1 MLDYRYQTFLVL
13 CVQRNYTKTAEK
25 LFITQP
31 AVTQHIQWLEQKYQ
45 TKLVIYQNREISLT
59 GKGQLL
65 YDYLQNLQAQIKKIE
80 SNLAHQ
86 EAANKNLNF
95 ATTLSI
101 GDDLL
106 PRIIQTFAESDPSLN
121 ISCLVENTHQ
131 ILQQLRVGDID
142 FALVEGNFPKQD
154 FAYFELSSQPFIAI
168 ASSNSSFKKNQTYR
182 LADLLPET
190 LITREKGSGSRKI
203 LDNLLSEQNYD
214 VEDFSRLLELGS
226 LNSIKELVKN
236 NLGIAFLYEEV
247 VKKELADNTYQ
258 RIHIERLETSHS
270 FYFIYLKAS
279 LFETEF
285 TTIFNIIK
293 GLE

>member
-13 CVQRNYTKTAEK
+13 CVERNYTKAAEK
-25 LFITQP
+25 LYITQP

-45 TKLVIYQNREISLT
+45 TKLVTYQNREIRLT
-59 GKGQLL
+59 EKGQLL

-80 SNLAHQ
+80 SNLAHK
-86 EAANKNLNF
+86 ETANKDLNF

-106 PRIIQTFAESDPSLN
+106 PRIIQAFAQSDPHLN
-121 ISCLVENTHQ
+121 ISCLVENTQQ
-131 ILQQLRVGDID
+131 ILQQLRRGDID
-142 FALVEGNFPKQD
+142 FALVEGNFPKQE
-154 FAYFELSSQPFIAI
+154 FAYYELSSQPFIAI
-168 ASSNSSFKKNQTYR
+168 ASNHSHYQTGQIYA
-182 LADLLPET
+182 LADLLSET

-203 LDNLLSEQNYD
+203 LDNLLAEQNYAVD
-214 VEDFSRLLELGS
+214 DFSRLLELGS

-247 VKKELADNTYQ
+247 VKKELTGHAYKKIQ
-258 RIHIERLETSHS
+258 IERLETSHS

-279 LFETEF
+279 LFEGEF
-285 TTIFNIIK
+285 TRIFELIK
-293 GLE
+293 ALD